1 MQRYSRSRE
10 DFREQLILKYNQKK
24 MSKTNE
30 LVLVSTPDC
39 VKCRFIRKPLE
50 TWCENNGYKFKEM
63 QYWEWMEDI
72 TSVPC
77 AMIWED
83 VILDY
88 QGITELITS
97 VAGKKSFY

>member
-1 MQRYSRSRE
+1 
-10 DFREQLILKYNQKK
+10 
-24 MSKTNE
+24 MSEKRE
-30 LVLVSTPDC
+30 LVLVSNIDC

-50 TWCENNGYKFKEM
+50 TWCEKNGYKFKEM
-63 QYWEWMEDI
+63 MYWEWMTEV

-77 AMIWED
+77 AMIGKD

-97 VAGKKSFY
+97 VDGKKSFY